1 MVTENRILIAKA
13 GEQDIFLEPS
23 MANRHGLIAGATGTG
38 KTVSLKVLA
47 ESFSDLGVPVF
58 LADAKG
64 DLSGM
69 PLPGEETESV
79 RKRLEPMGLEER
91 GFAFQGYP
99 TVFWDVFQEKGLP
112 LRATASEMGPLM
124 LSRIL
129 SLNETQSDI
138 LTVLFKIADD
148 EELLLVDL
156 KDLKSMINHVNEN
169 RSEYTSRYGNMAPQ
183 SLGSILRA
191 VIALEAEGGELFF
204 GEPAVDIRDWIAQD
218 ASGKGRINIL
228 ECEKLMQN
236 PTMYAT
242 FMLFM
247 LSELYELMP
256 EVGDLPKPKLVF
268 FFDEAHM
275 LFDDAP
281 KALLTKIEQ
290 VVKLIRSKGVGIF
303 FITQNPQDIPD
314 GVLSQLSN
322 KIQHALHAYTPAEQ
336 KKAKAAAMSYRSNES
351 FDTYETLITL
361 GTGEALIS
369 VLGTD
374 GIPTIVEKGAVVPP
388 QSKMGPMTGEEIKAH
403 TKADFLYTKYAEA
416 VDRFTAYEFLERMGM
431 EEAELKR
438 LEEEAKQK
446 AKEEEKA
453 AKEQAK
459 AEEKVAREQARAEE
473 KAAREQARAEEA
485 RRKAGEKEQQR
496 QAKQAGRA
504 AASVAGTAGGTVG
517 REVGNALGETIGGKF
532 GKKLGGNLG
541 ASIGRGLLSNL
552 FKR

>member
-1 MVTENRILIAKA
+1 MLVNGKILIAKS
-13 GEQDIFLEPS
+13 GDKDIFLEPS
-23 MANRHGLIAGATGTG
+23 MVNRHGLIAGATGTG

-69 PLPGEETESV
+69 PRTGEETESV
-79 RKRLEPMGLEER
+79 LNRIDSMGLREK
-91 GFAFQGYP
+91 GFSFRSYP

-156 KDLKSMINHVNEN
+156 KDLKAMIGHVTEH
-169 RSEYTSRYGNMAPQ
+169 RSDYISRYGNMAPQ

-204 GEPAVDIRDWIAQD
+204 GEPALDIRDWIAAD
-218 ASGKGRINIL
+218 ASGKGKINIL

-256 EVGDLPKPKLVF
+256 EVGDLPKPKIVF

-281 KALLTKIEQ
+281 KALMTKIEQ

-314 GVLSQLSN
+314 GVLAQLSN

-336 KKAKAAAMSYRSNES
+336 KKAKAAAMSYRANEA
-351 FDTYETLITL
+351 FDTYETLISL

-374 GIPTIVEKGAVVPP
+374 GVPTIVEKGTVVPP
-388 QSKMGPMTGEEIKAH
+388 QSKMGPMTGDEITAHIKA
-403 TKADFLYTKYAEA
+403 DLLYTKYAEA

-431 EEAELKR
+431 EEEELKR
-438 LEEEAKQK
+438 LEAEAKVR

-459 AEEKVAREQARAEE
+459 AEE
-473 KAAREQARAEEA
+473 A
-485 RRKAGEKEQQR
+485 RRKAELKEQEK

-517 REVGNALGETIGGKF
+517 REVGNALGQTFGGKF

-552 FKR
+552 FKK